1 MALYVQVD
9 LTFFTSKKVIKGARI
24 LGITPI
30 QFGGHMIALWA
41 WSMTNAK
48 DGVLDD
54 LEPQD
59 IATAAGYPEDVEKF
73 LKTII
78 AVGFVDS
85 GENLTLHNW
94 QERSGKILELQ
105 EKDRIRAKEKYTK
118 KTGESTEN
126 PKSLRGESTENPG
139 ITSGESEILGSLT
152 EPNLTKLN
160 LTSSEE
166 NTHMSIC
173 QQNDD
178 QEIEPEIKIDRMKKV
193 KIYPFP
199 LERAAEIWN
208 QNKSALQ
215 PGIEKI
221 NDKRKLLIAK
231 KMKDFPSEDLW
242 ITAVKRIAKWEFA
255 NGKSD
260 SLWVA
265 DFDYLLSEK
274 GSKAFEREL
283 QGTAYDPKRPS
294 KNFCQSTTDYTKKKI
309 VFERRKDVSNDM

>member
-59 IATAAGYPEDVEKF
+59 IATAAGYPEDAEKF

-126 PKSLRGESTENPG
+126 PR
-139 ITSGESEILGSLT
+139 ITTGESEILGSLT
-152 EPNLTKLN
+152 KLNLTKLN
-160 LTSSEE
+160 LTYSEE
-166 NTHMSIC
+166 ESTSFSDETDSPAIPKADKKSIGPKIPENVQRIIDLWNTHKPINLTKVRAIDAARLRKIKARLA
-173 QQNDD
+173 QFPDD
-178 QEIEPEIKIDRMKKV
+178 SDWIDAIKNIADSEFYSGKSGKGYKASFDFLLQENGLKAFEG
-193 KIYPFP
+193 P
-199 LERAAEIWN
+199 LEAE
-208 QNKSALQ
+208 KFD
-215 PGIEKI
+215 P
-221 NDKRKLLIAK
+221 KRKLKNNCQTNDAV
-231 KMKDFPSEDLW
+231 DYASEEGV
-242 ITAVKRIAKWEFA
+242 IK
-255 NGKSD
+255 
-260 SLWVA
+260 
-265 DFDYLLSEK
+265 
-274 GSKAFEREL
+274 
-283 QGTAYDPKRPS
+283 
-294 KNFCQSTTDYTKKKI
+294 C
-309 VFERRKDVSNDM
+309 